1 MATSDQRKHT
11 KAVTK
16 KVLISVCKHKL
27 SLQAYEGLLQ
37 ESLKQSLLSANVAKC
52 ENSGYVTQ

>member
-1 MATSDQRKHT
+1 MATSDQRKHM
-11 KAVTK
+11 KAITE

-37 ESLKQSLLSANVAKC
+37 ESLK
-52 ENSGYVTQ
+52 